1 MSSVMGG
8 LVGYGAYVPYY
19 QLERTR
25 IAGVLG
31 SGGGFGT
38 RSVAAFDEDTTS
50 MAVAAGRAALAPL
63 TPLAGISGPGGQP
76 GRGCV
81 RQLFFAT
88 TVPAYADKTN
98 ATAVHAALRL
108 PADALAVDMA
118 GAVRSGVG
126 ALVAAA
132 ASAVPAMAVLADIR
146 TGLPG
151 SADERDGGDGAAAF
165 VFGPANGSADSGP
178 RGGVWGGRPPGPCP
192 AGGVWGGRPPGPC
205 PAGGVW
211 GGRPPGPA
219 LPVLAEVIGQGCATA
234 EFGDRWRAPG
244 AAASQVWEERFGEQV
259 YGPLAEAAMADALKQ
274 AGLLPGQVDHLIV
287 AGLPARA
294 VSRTVRAA
302 GVPAE
307 AVAGNHAL
315 PLSGRIGNAGT
326 AQPGI
331 LLADVL
337 DRAGPGETVL
347 LVVLA
352 DGAFALAL
360 RTTEALASHRQA
372 QPVAAQ
378 IAAGSTALD
387 YATFLSWRGFLDR
400 EPPRRPDPDPV
411 AAPPSWR
418 RTDWKFGLVAAKCTR
433 CGTRSLPPDRVCQ
446 QCHAV
451 DEMAPEPLAD
461 VPATVTTYTVDRLA
475 YTPSPPMLMV
485 VIDFD
490 GGGRMRCQL
499 TDAAEDEVRAGL
511 RVEMTFRRLV
521 TASGVHNYFWKARP
535 VRFAGKGE

>member
-1 MSSVMGG
+1 MGG
-8 LVGYGAYVPYY
+8 LVGYGAYIPYY
-19 QLERTR
+19 RLERTR

-31 SGGGFGT
+31 QGGGSGT

-50 MAVAAGRAALAPL
+50 MAVAAGRAALAGM
-63 TPLAGISGPGGQP
+63 TGPGGPP
-76 GRGCV
+76 GRGYV

-132 ASAVPAMAVLADIR
+132 ASAGPAMAVLADIR

-165 VFGPANGSADSGP
+165 VFGGADDGI
-178 RGGVWGGRPPGPCP
+178 
-192 AGGVWGGRPPGPC
+192 
-205 PAGGVW
+205 
-211 GGRPPGPA
+211 
-219 LPVLAEVIGQGCATA
+219 PVLAEVIGQGSATA
-234 EFGDRWRAPG
+234 EFLERWRTPG
-244 AAASQVWEERFGEQV
+244 AAASRVWEERFGEQV
-259 YGPLAEAAMADALKQ
+259 YGPLAEAAMGDALKQ
-274 AGLLPGQVDHLIV
+274 AGLTPGQVDHLIV

-307 AVAGNHAL
+307 AIADNHA
-315 PLSGRIGNAGT
+315 PALSGRIGNAGT

-331 LLADVL
+331 VLADVL

-360 RTTEALASHRQA
+360 RTTEALARHRPP

-411 AAPPSWR
+411 AAPPSFR
-418 RTDWKFGLVAAKCTR
+418 RTSWKFALVAAKCTR

-485 VIDFD
+485 VLDFD

-521 TASGVHNYFWKARP
+521 TAAGVHNYFWKARP
-535 VRFAGKGE
+535 VRPEISREG

>member
-1 MSSVMGG
+1 MGG
-8 LVGYGAYVPYY
+8 LVGYAAYIPYY
-19 QLERTR
+19 RLERSR

-31 SGGGFGT
+31 SGGGRGT
-38 RSVAAFDEDTTS
+38 RSVAAYDEDTTS
-50 MAVAAGRAALAPL
+50 MAVAAGRAAPDR
-63 TPLAGISGPGGQP
+63 PDRGGRAAP
-76 GRGCV
+76 GRERRTGAGAPHRAGGPPGREFV

-88 TVPAYADKTN
+88 AIPAYADKTN

-108 PADALAVDMA
+108 PAGALAVDMA

-126 ALVAAA
+126 ALVTAAQ
-132 ASAVPAMAVLADIR
+132 SPVPTMALLADIR

-165 VFGPANGSADSGP
+165 VFGGDAARAS
-178 RGGVWGGRPPGPCP
+178 
-192 AGGVWGGRPPGPC
+192 
-205 PAGGVW
+205 
-211 GGRPPGPA
+211 
-219 LPVLAEVIGQGCATA
+219 LPVLAEIIGQGCATA
-234 EFGDRWRAPG
+234 EFLDRWRTPG
-244 AAASQVWEERFGEQV
+244 AAAARVWEERFGEQV
-259 YGPLAEAAMADALKQ
+259 YGPLAEAALADALKE
-274 AGLLPGQVDHLIV
+274 AGITAGQVDHLIV

-307 AVAGNHAL
+307 AVVDNRVA
-315 PLSGRIGNAGT
+315 SIGNAGT

-331 LLADVL
+331 VLADVL
-337 DRAGPGETVL
+337 DRAGPDEIVL
-347 LVVLA
+347 LMVLA
-352 DGAFALAL
+352 DGVTALAL
-360 RTTEALASHRQA
+360 RTTEALAGHRQP

-378 IAAGSTALD
+378 VAAGSSALE

-411 AAPPSWR
+411 AAPPAQR
-418 RTDWKFGLVAAKCTR
+418 RAAWKFGLVAARCTR

-451 DEMAPEPLAD
+451 DEMVPEPLAD

-475 YTPSPPMLMV
+475 YTPSPPVLMV
-485 VIDFD
+485 VLDFD

-499 TDAAEDEVRAGL
+499 TDAGEDEARIGL
-511 RVEMTFRRLV
+511 RVEMTFRRMV
-521 TASGVHNYFWKARP
+521 TAAGVHNYFWKARP
-535 VRFAGKGE
+535 IRSGSGKDE

>member
-1 MSSVMGG
+1 MGG

-19 QLERTR
+19 QLQRSR

-31 SGGGFGT
+31 SGAGHGA
-38 RSVAAFDEDTTS
+38 RSVAAYDEDTTS
-50 MAVAAGRAALAPL
+50 MAVAAGRAALAGL
-63 TPLAGISGPGGQP
+63 THGGGPGGP
-76 GRGCV
+76 GGPGGSSGRGSV

-126 ALVAAA
+126 ALVTAAQ
-132 ASAVPAMAVLADIR
+132 SAVPTMAVLADIR

-151 SADERDGGDGAAAF
+151 GADERAGGDGAAAF
-165 VFGPANGSADSGP
+165 VFGGAD
-178 RGGVWGGRPPGPCP
+178 GG
-192 AGGVWGGRPPGPC
+192 
-205 PAGGVW
+205 
-211 GGRPPGPA
+211 
-219 LPVLAEVIGQGCATA
+219 LPVLAEIIGQGCATA
-234 EFGDRWRAPG
+234 EFLDRWRAPG
-244 AAASQVWEERFGEQV
+244 TVASRVWEERFGEQV
-259 YGPLAEAAMADALKQ
+259 YSPLAEAAMSDALKQ
-274 AGLLPGQVDHLIV
+274 AGLTPGQVDHLIV

-294 VSRTVRAA
+294 VNHTIRAA

-307 AVAGNHAL
+307 AIADSHAAG
-315 PLSGRIGNAGT
+315 IGNAGT

-331 LLADVL
+331 MLADVL
-337 DRAGPGETVL
+337 DRAGAGQTVL

-352 DGAFALAL
+352 DGATALAL
-360 RTTEALASHRQA
+360 RTTQALASHRQP

-378 IAAGSTALD
+378 IAAGSTALE

-411 AAPPSWR
+411 AAPPAQR
-418 RTDWKFGLVAAKCTR
+418 RADWKFGLVAAKCTR

-475 YTPSPPMLMV
+475 YTPSPPVLMV
-485 VIDFD
+485 VLDFD

-499 TDAAEDEVRAGL
+499 TDAAEDEVRIGL

-521 TASGVHNYFWKARP
+521 TAAGVHNYFWKARP
-535 VRFAGKGE
+535 IRSAGKDE

>member
-1 MSSVMGG
+1 MGG
-8 LVGYGAYVPYY
+8 LIGYGAYIPYY
-19 QLERTR
+19 RLERSR

-31 SGGGFGT
+31 SGGGRGT
-38 RSVAAFDEDTTS
+38 RSVAAYDEDTTS
-50 MAVAAGRAALAPL
+50 MAVAAGRAALTGL
-63 TPLAGISGPGGQP
+63 TGPG
-76 GRGCV
+76 REAV
-81 RQLFFAT
+81 KQLFFAT

-126 ALVAAA
+126 ALVT
-132 ASAVPAMAVLADIR
+132 ASQSPVPVMAVLADIR

-165 VFGPANGSADSGP
+165 VFGGDSTG
-178 RGGVWGGRPPGPCP
+178 
-192 AGGVWGGRPPGPC
+192 AG
-205 PAGGVW
+205 
-211 GGRPPGPA
+211 
-219 LPVLAEVIGQGCATA
+219 LPVLAEIIGQGSATA
-234 EFGDRWRAPG
+234 EFQDRWRAPG
-244 AAASQVWEERFGEQV
+244 GTASRTWEERFGEQA

-274 AGLLPGQVDHLIV
+274 AGLTAGQVDHLIV
-287 AGLPARA
+287 AGLHARA
-294 VSRTVRAA
+294 VSRTVRVSA
-302 GVPAE
+302 VPSE
-307 AVAGNHAL
+307 AVADNLVA
-315 PLSGRIGNAGT
+315 SIGNAGS

-331 LLADVL
+331 LLADIL

-352 DGAFALAL
+352 DGATALVL
-360 RTTEALASHRQA
+360 RTTAALAGHRQS

-378 IAAGSTALD
+378 IAAGSSVLE

-411 AAPPSWR
+411 AAPPAQR
-418 RTDWKFGLVAAKCTR
+418 RTDWKFGLVAARCTR
-433 CGTRSLPPDRVCQ
+433 CGERSLPPSRVCQ

-451 DEMAPEPLAD
+451 DEMAPEPLAE

-475 YTPSPPMLMV
+475 YTPSPPMLV
-485 VIDFD
+485 AVLDFD

-499 TDAAEDEVRAGL
+499 TDAAEDEVRIGL
-511 RVEMTFRRLV
+511 RAEMTFRRMV
-521 TASGVHNYFWKARP
+521 TAAGVHNYFWKARP
-535 VRFAGKGE
+535 TRATVDQ

>member
-1 MSSVMGG
+1 MGG
-8 LVGYGAYVPYY
+8 LVGYGAYIPYY
-19 QLERTR
+19 RLERTR

-31 SGGGFGT
+31 QGGGFGT
-38 RSVAAFDEDTTS
+38 RSVAGFDEDTTS
-50 MAVAAGRAALAPL
+50 LAVAAGRVALAGL
-63 TPLAGISGPGGQP
+63 TGPGGQP
-76 GRGCV
+76 GRACV

-126 ALVAAA
+126 ALVTAA
-132 ASAVPAMAVLADIR
+132 ASAVPTMAVLADIR

-165 VFGPANGSADSGP
+165 VFGGTD
-178 RGGVWGGRPPGPCP
+178 GG
-192 AGGVWGGRPPGPC
+192 
-205 PAGGVW
+205 
-211 GGRPPGPA
+211 

-244 AAASQVWEERFGEQV
+244 AAASRVWEERFGEQV

-274 AGLLPGQVDHLIV
+274 AGLTPGQVDHLIV

-294 VSRTVRAA
+294 VSRTIRAA

-307 AVAGNHAL
+307 AVADNHTP

-337 DRAGPGETVL
+337 DRAGPGETIL

-360 RTTEALASHRQA
+360 RTTQALARHRQA
-372 QPVAAQ
+372 QPVATQ

-411 AAPPSWR
+411 AAPPSLR
-418 RTDWKFGLVAAKCTR
+418 RTSWKFGLVAARCTR

-451 DEMAPEPLAD
+451 DEMTPEPLAD

-485 VIDFD
+485 VLDFD

-499 TDAAEDEVRAGL
+499 TDVAEDEVGIGL

-521 TASGVHNYFWKARP
+521 TAAGVHNYFWKARP
-535 VRFAGKGE
+535 IRSAGSAGSAGKDE

>member
-1 MSSVMGG
+1 MRSAMGG

-31 SGGGFGT
+31 SGGGSGT

-50 MAVAAGRAALAPL
+50 MAVAAGRAALAGM
-63 TPLAGISGPGGQP
+63 TGPGGQP

-98 ATAVHAALRL
+98 ATGVHAALRL

-132 ASAVPAMAVLADIR
+132 QSGVPAMAVLADIR

-165 VFGPANGSADSGP
+165 VFGPP
-178 RGGVWGGRPPGPCP
+178 GGG
-192 AGGVWGGRPPGPC
+192 
-205 PAGGVW
+205 
-211 GGRPPGPA
+211 
-219 LPVLAEVIGQGCATA
+219 LPVLAEVIGQGSATA
-234 EFGDRWRAPG
+234 EFLDRWRAPG
-244 AAASQVWEERFGEQV
+244 ATASRVWEERFGEQV

-274 AGLLPGQVDHLIV
+274 AELSPGQVDHLIV

-307 AVAGNHAL
+307 AVAGNHAG
-315 PLSGRIGNAGT
+315 SIGNAGT

-352 DGAFALAL
+352 DGATALAL
-360 RTTEALASHRQA
+360 RTTPALAGHRQP
-372 QPVAAQ
+372 QPVGAQ

-400 EPPRRPDPDPV
+400 EPPRRPDPDPA
-411 AAPPSWR
+411 AAPPAQR
-418 RTDWKFGLVAAKCTR
+418 RTGWKFGLVAAKCLR
-433 CGTRSLPPDRVCQ
+433 CGTRS
-446 QCHAV
+446 
-451 DEMAPEPLAD
+451 
-461 VPATVTTYTVDRLA
+461 
-475 YTPSPPMLMV
+475 
-485 VIDFD
+485 
-490 GGGRMRCQL
+490 
-499 TDAAEDEVRAGL
+499 
-511 RVEMTFRRLV
+511 
-521 TASGVHNYFWKARP
+521 
-535 VRFAGKGE
+535 

>member
-1 MSSVMGG
+1 MSSAMGG

-31 SGGGFGT
+31 SGGGSGT

-50 MAVAAGRAALAPL
+50 MAVAAGRAALAGM
-63 TPLAGISGPGGQP
+63 TGPGGQP

-126 ALVAAA
+126 ALVTAA
-132 ASAVPAMAVLADIR
+132 ASAGPAMAVLADIR

-165 VFGPANGSADSGP
+165 VFSGADASAG
-178 RGGVWGGRPPGPCP
+178 
-192 AGGVWGGRPPGPC
+192 
-205 PAGGVW
+205 
-211 GGRPPGPA
+211 
-219 LPVLAEVIGQGCATA
+219 LPVLAEVIGQGSATA
-234 EFGDRWRAPG
+234 EFLDRWRAPG
-244 AAASQVWEERFGEQV
+244 AAASRVWEERFGEQA
-259 YGPLAEAAMADALKQ
+259 YGPLAEAAMDDALKQ
-274 AGLLPGQVDHLIV
+274 AGLTPGQVDHLVV

-294 VSRTVRAA
+294 VSRTIRAA

-307 AVAGNHAL
+307 AVAGHHAL

-352 DGAFALAL
+352 DGAFALVL
-360 RTTEALASHRQA
+360 RTTEALASHRQP
-372 QPVAAQ
+372 QSVAAQ
-378 IAAGSTALD
+378 IEAGSTALD

-400 EPPRRPDPDPV
+400 EPPRRPDPDSV
-411 AAPPSWR
+411 AAPPAQR

-446 QCHAV
+446 QCHAA
-451 DEMAPEPLAD
+451 DEMIPEPLAD

-475 YTPSPPMLMV
+475 YTPSPPVLMV
-485 VIDFD
+485 VLDFD

-499 TDAAEDEVRAGL
+499 TDAAEDEVGIGL

-535 VRFAGKGE
+535 ARFARSAGEDE

>member
-1 MSSVMGG
+1 MGG
-8 LVGYGAYVPYY
+8 LVGYGAYIPYY
-19 QLERTR
+19 QLERSR

-31 SGGGFGT
+31 SGGGRGT
-38 RSVAAFDEDTTS
+38 RSVAAYDEDTTS
-50 MAVAAGRAALAPL
+50 MAVAAGRAALAG
-63 TPLAGISGPGGQP
+63 LAPGSGGPP
-76 GRGCV
+76 GRASV

-126 ALVAAA
+126 ALVTAAQ
-132 ASAVPAMAVLADIR
+132 SAVPAIAVLADVR

-165 VFGPANGSADSGP
+165 VFGGDS
-178 RGGVWGGRPPGPCP
+178 
-192 AGGVWGGRPPGPC
+192 AGGF
-205 PAGGVW
+205 
-211 GGRPPGPA
+211 
-219 LPVLAEVIGQGCATA
+219 PVLAEIIGQGCATA
-234 EFGDRWRAPG
+234 EFLDRWRAPG
-244 AAASQVWEERFGEQV
+244 AVASRVWEERFGEQV
-259 YGPLAEAAMADALKQ
+259 HGPLAEAAMADALKQ
-274 AGLLPGQVDHLIV
+274 AGLTPTQVDHLIV

-294 VSRTVRAA
+294 VNRTVRAA

-307 AVAGNHAL
+307 AVADSRAA
-315 PLSGRIGNAGT
+315 SIGNAGT

-337 DRAGPGETVL
+337 DRAGPEETVL

-360 RTTEALASHRQA
+360 RTTEALASHRQS

-411 AAPPSWR
+411 AAPPAQR
-418 RTDWKFGLVAAKCTR
+418 RADWKFGLVAAKCTR

-446 QCHAV
+446 QSHAV
-451 DEMAPEPLAD
+451 DEMTPEPLAD

-475 YTPSPPMLMV
+475 YTPSPPVLMV
-485 VIDFD
+485 VLDFD

-499 TDAAEDEVRAGL
+499 TDAAEDEVRIGL
-511 RVEMTFRRLV
+511 RVEMTFRRLI
-521 TASGVHNYFWKARP
+521 TAAGVHNYFWKARP
-535 VRFAGKGE
+535 IRFAGKDE

>member
-1 MSSVMGG
+1 MGG
-8 LVGYGAYVPYY
+8 LVSYGAYIPYY
-19 QLERTR
+19 RLERSK

-31 SGGGFGT
+31 AGGGRGT
-38 RSVAAFDEDTTS
+38 RSVAAYDEDTTS
-50 MAVAAGRAALAPL
+50 LAVAAGRAALAGL
-63 TPLAGISGPGGQP
+63 TGPGGL
-76 GRGCV
+76 GRQAV

-88 TVPAYADKTN
+88 AVPAYADKTN

-126 ALVAAA
+126 ALITAA
-132 ASAVPAMAVLADIR
+132 ASAVPTMAVLSDIR

-151 SADERDGGDGAAAF
+151 GADERDGGDGAAAF
-165 VFGPANGSADSGP
+165 VFGGNSGD
-178 RGGVWGGRPPGPCP
+178 GM
-192 AGGVWGGRPPGPC
+192 
-205 PAGGVW
+205 
-211 GGRPPGPA
+211 
-219 LPVLAEVIGQGCATA
+219 PVLAEIIGQGCATA
-234 EFGDRWRAPG
+234 EFLDRWRTPG
-244 AAASQVWEERFGEQV
+244 APASRVWEERFGEQV

-274 AGLLPGQVDHLIV
+274 AGLTAGQVDHLIV

-294 VSRTVRAA
+294 VSRAVRAA

-307 AVAGNHAL
+307 AVTDSLVA
-315 PLSGRIGNAGT
+315 SIGNAGT

-337 DRAGPGETVL
+337 DRAAPGETVL

-352 DGAFALAL
+352 DGVTALAL
-360 RTTEALASHRQA
+360 RTTEALASHRQP

-378 IAAGSTALD
+378 IAAGSSALE

-400 EPPRRPDPDPV
+400 EPPRRPDPDAV
-411 AAPPSWR
+411 AAPPAER
-418 RTDWKFGLVAAKCTR
+418 RTDWKFGLVAAKCNR
-433 CGTRSLPPDRVCQ
+433 CGTRSLPPGRVCQ
-446 QCHAV
+446 HCHAV
-451 DEMAPEPLAD
+451 DDLAPDPLAD

-485 VIDFD
+485 VLDFD

-499 TDAAEDEVRAGL
+499 TDAAESELRAGL
-511 RVEMTFRRLV
+511 RVEMTFRRLI
-521 TASGVHNYFWKARP
+521 TAAGVHNYFWKARP
-535 VRFAGKGE
+535 ARAAE

>member
-1 MSSVMGG
+1 MGG
-8 LVGYGAYVPYY
+8 LVSYGAYVPYY
-19 QLERTR
+19 RLERTR

-31 SGGGFGT
+31 QGGGSGT

-50 MAVAAGRAALAPL
+50 MAVAAGRAALAGM
-63 TPLAGISGPGGQP
+63 TGPGAPP

-126 ALVAAA
+126 ALVTAA

-165 VFGPANGSADSGP
+165 VFGGSGSG
-178 RGGVWGGRPPGPCP
+178 
-192 AGGVWGGRPPGPC
+192 
-205 PAGGVW
+205 
-211 GGRPPGPA
+211 

-234 EFGDRWRAPG
+234 EFLDRWRAPG
-244 AAASQVWEERFGEQV
+244 AAASRVWEERFGELV

-274 AGLLPGQVDHLIV
+274 AGLVPGQVDHLIV

-294 VSRTVRAA
+294 VSRTIRAA

-307 AVAGNHAL
+307 AVAGHHAL

-331 LLADVL
+331 LLADEIG
-337 DRAGPGETVL
+337 RAGPGETVL

-360 RTTEALASHRQA
+360 RTTQALARHRQA

-411 AAPPSWR
+411 AAPPSQR
-418 RTDWKFGLVAAKCTR
+418 RTSWKFGLVAAKCTR

-446 QCHAV
+446 QCQAV

-485 VIDFD
+485 VLDFD

-521 TASGVHNYFWKARP
+521 SAAGVHNYFWKARP
-535 VRFAGKGE
+535 VRPEISREG

>member
-1 MSSVMGG
+1 MGG
-8 LVGYGAYVPYY
+8 LVGYGAYIPYY

-31 SGGGFGT
+31 SGGGSGT

-50 MAVAAGRAALAPL
+50 MAVAAGRAALAGM
-63 TPLAGISGPGGQP
+63 TGPGGQP
-76 GRGCV
+76 GRACV

-132 ASAVPAMAVLADIR
+132 QSAAPAMAALADIR

-165 VFGPANGSADSGP
+165 VFAGAD
-178 RGGVWGGRPPGPCP
+178 GG
-192 AGGVWGGRPPGPC
+192 AG
-205 PAGGVW
+205 
-211 GGRPPGPA
+211 
-219 LPVLAEVIGQGCATA
+219 LPVLAEIIGQGYATA
-234 EFGDRWRAPG
+234 EFLDRWRTPG
-244 AAASQVWEERFGEQV
+244 AAASRVWEERFGEQV

-294 VSRTVRAA
+294 VSRTVRAV
-302 GVPAE
+302 GVRAE
-307 AVAGNHAL
+307 AVADNHAA
-315 PLSGRIGNAGT
+315 RVGNAGT

-337 DRAGPGETVL
+337 DRAAPGETVL

-352 DGAFALAL
+352 DGATALAL
-360 RTTEALASHRQA
+360 RTTPALTGHRQP
-372 QPVAAQ
+372 QTVAAQ

-411 AAPPSWR
+411 AAPPAQR
-418 RTDWKFGLVAAKCTR
+418 RTGWKFGLVAAKCTR

-461 VPATVTTYTVDRLA
+461 VRATVTTYTVDRLA

-485 VIDFD
+485 VLDFD

-499 TDAAEDEVRAGL
+499 TDAAEDEVRADL

-521 TASGVHNYFWKARP
+521 TTAGVHNYFWKARP
-535 VRFAGKGE
+535 VRPEISTEG

>member
-1 MSSVMGG
+1 M
-8 LVGYGAYVPYY
+8 
-19 QLERTR
+19 
-25 IAGVLG
+25 
-31 SGGGFGT
+31 
-38 RSVAAFDEDTTS
+38 
-50 MAVAAGRAALAPL
+50 
-63 TPLAGISGPGGQP
+63 
-76 GRGCV
+76 
-81 RQLFFAT
+81 
-88 TVPAYADKTN
+88 
-98 ATAVHAALRL
+98 
-108 PADALAVDMA
+108 
-118 GAVRSGVG
+118 
-126 ALVAAA
+126 
-132 ASAVPAMAVLADIR
+132 
-146 TGLPG
+146 
-151 SADERDGGDGAAAF
+151 
-165 VFGPANGSADSGP
+165 
-178 RGGVWGGRPPGPCP
+178 
-192 AGGVWGGRPPGPC
+192 
-205 PAGGVW
+205 
-211 GGRPPGPA
+211 
-219 LPVLAEVIGQGCATA
+219 LAEVIGQGCATA

-244 AAASQVWEERFGEQV
+244 AAASRVWEERFGEQV

-294 VSRTVRAA
+294 VSRAVRAA

-307 AVAGNHAL
+307 AVADNHAR
-315 PLSGRIGNAGT
+315 RIGNAGT

-331 LLADVL
+331 VLADVL

-411 AAPPSWR
+411 AAPPSLR
-418 RTDWKFGLVAAKCTR
+418 RTSWKFALVAAKCTR

-451 DEMAPEPLAD
+451 DEMTPEPLAD

-485 VIDFD
+485 VLDFD

-521 TASGVHNYFWKARP
+521 TAAGVHNYFWKARP
-535 VRFAGKGE
+535 VRSGPGKDE

>member
-1 MSSVMGG
+1 MGG
-8 LVGYGAYVPYY
+8 LVGYGAYIPYY
-19 QLERTR
+19 RLERTR
-25 IAGVLG
+25 ISGVLG
-31 SGGGFGT
+31 SRGGSGT
-38 RSVAAFDEDTTS
+38 RSVAAYDEDTTS
-50 MAVAAGRAALAPL
+50 MAVAAGRAALAGV
-63 TPLAGISGPGGQP
+63 T
-76 GRGCV
+76 GRASV

-126 ALVAAA
+126 ALVTAAQA
-132 ASAVPAMAVLADIR
+132 PVPAMAVLADIR

-151 SADERDGGDGAAAF
+151 GADERDGGDGAAAF
-165 VFGPANGSADSGP
+165 VFGGD
-178 RGGVWGGRPPGPCP
+178 
-192 AGGVWGGRPPGPC
+192 AGM
-205 PAGGVW
+205 
-211 GGRPPGPA
+211 
-219 LPVLAEVIGQGCATA
+219 PVLAEITGQGSATA
-234 EFGDRWRAPG
+234 EFLDRWRVPG
-244 AAASQVWEERFGEQV
+244 SAGSRVWEERFGEQV

-274 AGLLPGQVDHLIV
+274 AGLTPGQVDHLIV

-307 AVAGNHAL
+307 AIADNRVA
-315 PLSGRIGNAGT
+315 SIGNAGT
-326 AQPGI
+326 AQAGI

-352 DGAFALAL
+352 DGATALAL
-360 RTTEALASHRQA
+360 RTTEALAGHRQP

-411 AAPPSWR
+411 AAPPAQR
-418 RTDWKFGLVAAKCTR
+418 RADWKFGLVAAKCTR
-433 CGTRSLPPDRVCQ
+433 CGTRSLPPNRVCQ
-446 QCHAV
+446 QCQAV
-451 DEMAPEPLAD
+451 DETAPEPLAD

-475 YTPSPPMLMV
+475 YTPSPPVLMV
-485 VIDFD
+485 VLDFD

-499 TDAAEDEVRAGL
+499 TDAAEDEVRIGL
-511 RVEMTFRRLV
+511 RAEMTFRRLV
-521 TASGVHNYFWKARP
+521 TAAGVHNYFWKARP
-535 VRFAGKGE
+535 LRGTAGAGKDG

>member
-1 MSSVMGG
+1 MGG
-8 LVGYGAYVPYY
+8 LVGYGAYIPYY

-25 IAGVLG
+25 IAEVLG
-31 SGGGFGT
+31 SGGGSGT

-50 MAVAAGRAALAPL
+50 MAVAAGRAALAGM
-63 TPLAGISGPGGQP
+63 TGAGGQP

-98 ATAVHAALRL
+98 ATAIHAALRL
-108 PADALAVDMA
+108 PADALAADMA

-126 ALVAAA
+126 ALVTAAQ
-132 ASAVPAMAVLADIR
+132 SPVPAMAVLADIR

-151 SADERDGGDGAAAF
+151 GADERDGGDGAAAF
-165 VFGPANGSADSGP
+165 VFGGADG
-178 RGGVWGGRPPGPCP
+178 
-192 AGGVWGGRPPGPC
+192 AG
-205 PAGGVW
+205 
-211 GGRPPGPA
+211 
-219 LPVLAEVIGQGCATA
+219 LPVLADVIGQGCATA

-244 AAASQVWEERFGEQV
+244 AAASRVWEERFGEQV

-294 VSRTVRAA
+294 VNRAVRAA
-302 GVPAE
+302 GVPAG
-307 AVAGNHAL
+307 AVAGNYAA
-315 PLSGRIGNAGT
+315 RIGNAGT

-331 LLADVL
+331 VLADVL
-337 DRAGPGETVL
+337 DRAGPGETIL

-360 RTTEALASHRQA
+360 RTTEALARHRQA

-411 AAPPSWR
+411 AAPPAQR

-433 CGTRSLPPDRVCQ
+433 CGTRSLPPERVCR

-485 VIDFD
+485 VLDFD

-521 TASGVHNYFWKARP
+521 TAAGVHNYFWKARP
-535 VRFAGKGE
+535 VRPEISREG

>member
-1 MSSVMGG
+1 MGG

-19 QLERTR
+19 QLERSR

-31 SGGGFGT
+31 RGAGRGT
-38 RSVAAFDEDTTS
+38 RSVAGYDEDTTS
-50 MAVAAGRAALAPL
+50 MAVAAGRAALAGL
-63 TPLAGISGPGGQP
+63 THGGGPGGPP
-76 GRGCV
+76 GRGSV

-126 ALVAAA
+126 ALVTAAQ
-132 ASAVPAMAVLADIR
+132 SGVPTMAVLADIR

-151 SADERDGGDGAAAF
+151 GADEQAGGDGAAAF
-165 VFGPANGSADSGP
+165 VFGGAD
-178 RGGVWGGRPPGPCP
+178 GG
-192 AGGVWGGRPPGPC
+192 
-205 PAGGVW
+205 
-211 GGRPPGPA
+211 
-219 LPVLAEVIGQGCATA
+219 LPVLAEIIGQGCATA
-234 EFGDRWRAPG
+234 EFLDRWRAPG
-244 AAASQVWEERFGEQV
+244 TVASRVWEERFGEQV

-274 AGLLPGQVDHLIV
+274 AGLTPGQVDHLIV
-287 AGLPARA
+287 TGLPARA
-294 VSRTVRAA
+294 VNGTIRAA

-307 AVAGNHAL
+307 AIADGHAA
-315 PLSGRIGNAGT
+315 SIGNAGT

-331 LLADVL
+331 MLADVL
-337 DRAGPGETVL
+337 DRAGAGQTVL

-352 DGAFALAL
+352 DGATALAL
-360 RTTEALASHRQA
+360 RTTRALASHRQP

-411 AAPPSWR
+411 AAPPAQR
-418 RTDWKFGLVAAKCTR
+418 RADWKFGLVAAKCTR

-461 VPATVTTYTVDRLA
+461 VPATVTAYTVDRLA
-475 YTPSPPMLMV
+475 YTPSPPVLMV
-485 VIDFD
+485 VLDFD

-499 TDAAEDEVRAGL
+499 TDAVEDEVRIGL

-521 TASGVHNYFWKARP
+521 TAAGVHNYFWKARP
-535 VRFAGKGE
+535 IRSAGKDE

>member
-1 MSSVMGG
+1 MGG

-50 MAVAAGRAALAPL
+50 MAVAAGRAALAGL
-63 TPLAGISGPGGQP
+63 TGSGGQP
-76 GRGCV
+76 GRALV

-126 ALVAAA
+126 ALVTAAQ
-132 ASAVPAMAVLADIR
+132 SAVPTMAVLADIR

-165 VFGPANGSADSGP
+165 VFGGADAGFSGAD
-178 RGGVWGGRPPGPCP
+178 GG
-192 AGGVWGGRPPGPC
+192 
-205 PAGGVW
+205 
-211 GGRPPGPA
+211 
-219 LPVLAEVIGQGCATA
+219 LPVLAEIIGQGCATA
-234 EFGDRWRAPG
+234 EFLDRWRAPG
-244 AAASQVWEERFGEQV
+244 APASRVWEERFGEQV

-274 AGLLPGQVDHLIV
+274 AGLTPGQVDHLIV

-294 VSRTVRAA
+294 VSRTIRAV
-302 GVPAE
+302 GMPAE
-307 AVAGNHAL
+307 AVAGNHAA
-315 PLSGRIGNAGT
+315 SIGNAGT

-352 DGAFALAL
+352 DGATALAL
-360 RTTEALASHRQA
+360 RTTAALASHRPP

-411 AAPPSWR
+411 AAPPAQR
-418 RTDWKFGLVAAKCTR
+418 RTGWKFGLVAAKCTR

-485 VIDFD
+485 VLDFD

-499 TDAAEDEVRAGL
+499 TDAAEDEVRIGL

-521 TASGVHNYFWKARP
+521 TAAGVHNYFWKARP
-535 VRFAGKGE
+535 IRSAGKDE

>member
-1 MSSVMGG
+1 MGG
-8 LVGYGAYVPYY
+8 LVGYAAYIPHYR
-19 QLERTR
+19 LERSR

-31 SGGGFGT
+31 SGGGRGT
-38 RSVAAFDEDTTS
+38 RSVAAYDEDTTS
-50 MAVAAGRAALAPL
+50 MAVAAGRAALANL
-63 TPLAGISGPGGQP
+63 TGAGGPP
-76 GRGCV
+76 GREVV

-98 ATAVHAALRL
+98 ATAAHAVLRL
-108 PADALAVDMA
+108 PAEALAVDMA

-126 ALVAAA
+126 ALVT
-132 ASAVPAMAVLADIR
+132 AVQSPVPTMALLADIR

-165 VFGPANGSADSGP
+165 IFGGDA
-178 RGGVWGGRPPGPCP
+178 
-192 AGGVWGGRPPGPC
+192 AGD
-205 PAGGVW
+205 AG
-211 GGRPPGPA
+211 A
-219 LPVLAEVIGQGCATA
+219 SLPVLAEVIGQGSATA
-234 EFGDRWRAPG
+234 EFLDRWRTPG
-244 AAASQVWEERFGEQV
+244 AAASRVWEERFGEQV
-259 YGPLAEAAMADALKQ
+259 YGPLAEAALADALKE
-274 AGLLPGQVDHLIV
+274 AGLTAGQVDHLIV

-307 AVAGNHAL
+307 AVVDNRVA
-315 PLSGRIGNAGT
+315 SIGNAGT

-337 DRAGPGETVL
+337 DRAGPDETVL
-347 LVVLA
+347 LMVLA
-352 DGAFALAL
+352 NGVTTLAL
-360 RTTEALASHRQA
+360 RTTEALANHRQS

-378 IAAGSTALD
+378 IAAGSSALE

-411 AAPPSWR
+411 AAPPAQR
-418 RTDWKFGLVAAKCTR
+418 RAAWKFGLVAARCTR
-433 CGTRSLPPDRVCQ
+433 CGTRSLPPNRVCQ

-475 YTPSPPMLMV
+475 YTPSPPMLIAV
-485 VIDFD
+485 LDFD

-499 TDAAEDEVRAGL
+499 TETGKDEARIGL
-511 RVEMTFRRLV
+511 RVEMTFRRMV
-521 TASGVHNYFWKARP
+521 TAAGVHNYFWKARP
-535 VRFAGKGE
+535 IRSGSGKDE

>member
-1 MSSVMGG
+1 MRG
-8 LVGYGAYVPYY
+8 LVGYGAYIPYY
-19 QLERTR
+19 RLERTR

-38 RSVAAFDEDTTS
+38 RSVAAYDEDTTT
-50 MAVAAGRAALAPL
+50 MAVAAGRAV
-63 TPLAGISGPGGQP
+63 LAGLAGEGPGGP
-76 GRGCV
+76 PDGASV

-108 PADALAVDMA
+108 PGDALAVDMA

-132 ASAVPAMAVLADIR
+132 QAPVPAMAVLADIR

-151 SADERDGGDGAAAF
+151 GADERDGGDGAAAF
-165 VFGPANGSADSGP
+165 VFAEADHGM
-178 RGGVWGGRPPGPCP
+178 
-192 AGGVWGGRPPGPC
+192 
-205 PAGGVW
+205 
-211 GGRPPGPA
+211 
-219 LPVLAEVIGQGCATA
+219 PVLAEIVGQGSATA
-234 EFGDRWRAPG
+234 EFLDRWRAPG
-244 AAASQVWEERFGEQV
+244 SAASRVWEERFGEQV

-274 AGLLPGQVDHLIV
+274 AGLSPGQVDHLVV

-302 GVPAE
+302 GVRAE
-307 AVAGNHAL
+307 AIAGNRVA
-315 PLSGRIGNAGT
+315 SIGNAGT

-352 DGAFALAL
+352 DGATALAL
-360 RTTEALASHRQA
+360 RTSEALAGHRQP

-411 AAPPSWR
+411 AAPPAQR
-418 RTDWKFGLVAAKCTR
+418 RADWKFGLVAARCTR
-433 CGTRSLPPDRVCQ
+433 CGTRALPPGRVCQ
-446 QCHAV
+446 QCHAA
-451 DEMAPEPLAD
+451 DEMVPEPLAG

-475 YTPSPPMLMV
+475 YTPSPPVLMV
-485 VIDFD
+485 VLDFD

-499 TDAAEDEVRAGL
+499 TDAAEDEVRIGL
-511 RVEMTFRRLV
+511 RAEMTFRRLG
-521 TASGVHNYFWKARP
+521 TAAGVHNYFWKARP
-535 VRFAGKGE
+535 IRSGPGKDE

>member
-1 MSSVMGG
+1 M
-8 LVGYGAYVPYY
+8 
-19 QLERTR
+19 
-25 IAGVLG
+25 
-31 SGGGFGT
+31 
-38 RSVAAFDEDTTS
+38 
-50 MAVAAGRAALAPL
+50 
-63 TPLAGISGPGGQP
+63 
-76 GRGCV
+76 

-126 ALVAAA
+126 ALVTAAA
-132 ASAVPAMAVLADIR
+132 LGGADH
-146 TGLPG
+146 
-151 SADERDGGDGAAAF
+151 GGARRYPHRAA
-165 VFGPANGSADSGP
+165 GQ
-178 RGGVWGGRPPGPCP
+178 RGRAGRRRRRGRLRLLRRGRR
-192 AGGVWGGRPPGPC
+192 AG
-205 PAGGVW
+205 
-211 GGRPPGPA
+211 

-234 EFGDRWRAPG
+234 EFLDRWRAPG
-244 AAASQVWEERFGEQV
+244 AAASRVWEERFGEQV

-307 AVAGNHAL
+307 AVAGNYAL

-331 LLADVL
+331 VLADVL

-433 CGTRSLPPDRVCQ
+433 CGTRSLPPDRVCR

-485 VIDFD
+485 VLDFD

-521 TASGVHNYFWKARP
+521 TAAGVHNYFWKARP
-535 VRFAGKGE
+535 VRSGPGKDE

>member
-1 MSSVMGG
+1 MGG
-8 LVGYGAYVPYY
+8 LVGYGAYIPYY
-19 QLERTR
+19 RLERTR

-31 SGGGFGT
+31 SGGGLGT
-38 RSVAAFDEDTTS
+38 RSVAAYDEDTTS
-50 MAVAAGRAALAPL
+50 MAVAAGRAALAGV
-63 TPLAGISGPGGQP
+63 T
-76 GRGCV
+76 GRASV

-126 ALVAAA
+126 ALVTAAQA
-132 ASAVPAMAVLADIR
+132 PVPAMAVLADIR

-151 SADERDGGDGAAAF
+151 GADERDGGDGAAAF
-165 VFGPANGSADSGP
+165 VFSGD
-178 RGGVWGGRPPGPCP
+178 
-192 AGGVWGGRPPGPC
+192 AGM
-205 PAGGVW
+205 
-211 GGRPPGPA
+211 
-219 LPVLAEVIGQGCATA
+219 PVLAEITGQGSATA
-234 EFGDRWRAPG
+234 EFLDRWRVPG
-244 AAASQVWEERFGEQV
+244 SAASRVWEERFGEQV

-274 AGLLPGQVDHLIV
+274 AGLTPGQVDHLIV

-302 GVPAE
+302 GVPTE
-307 AVAGNHAL
+307 AIADNRVAT
-315 PLSGRIGNAGT
+315 IGNAGT
-326 AQPGI
+326 AHAGI

-352 DGAFALAL
+352 DGATALAL
-360 RTTEALASHRQA
+360 RTTEALAVYRPPR
-372 QPVAAQ
+372 PVAAQ

-411 AAPPSWR
+411 AAPPAQR
-418 RTDWKFGLVAAKCTR
+418 RADWKFGLVAAKCTR
-433 CGTRSLPPDRVCQ
+433 CGTRSLPPNRVCQ
-446 QCHAV
+446 QCRAV
-451 DEMAPEPLAD
+451 DETAPEPLAD

-475 YTPSPPMLMV
+475 YTPSPPVLMAV
-485 VIDFD
+485 LDFD

-499 TDAAEDEVRAGL
+499 TDAAEEEVRIGL
-511 RVEMTFRRLV
+511 RAEMTFRRLV
-521 TASGVHNYFWKARP
+521 TAAGVHNYFWKARP
-535 VRFAGKGE
+535 LRGTAGAGKDE